1 MACNPSEND
10 SLPEGNEYV
19 FSNGSIRTNL
29 ATEEDC
35 RAWLEKFE
43 VASMQNF
50 IVKKTIREAER

>member
-1 MACNPSEND
+1 MACNPSENE
-10 SLPEGNEYV
+10 SLSEGNEYV

-29 ATEEDC
+29 ATEEDW

-43 VASMQNF
+43 VASMQKF